1 MSDVWITRRGG
12 GTRLNFEL
20 TGGIAP
26 PAAPREN
33 TIWVET
39 SVGFPSWAFSYGPPV
54 NPADGMLWVK
64 TADTGHAPFN
74 ALKKNA
80 LVLSGAAAFQY
91 VSGVWQSRHAKI
103 FQEGAWRDFRRYLF
117 REGMGQIV
125 QWRGNS
131 AVITDESIVV
141 NTPSSGSP
149 TIATYDMFDFS
160 NYQKL
165 FLELTPNLNLV
176 NAYKFG
182 ITFSR
187 NSDLNS
193 YYSATIG
200 AVPTGAIQNKQYPVG
215 TAPVVNGTR
224 ATIELVIANAV
235 KESPCYL
242 AFAHSGRNNPEFTV
256 HNVWLE

>member
-54 NPADGMLWVK
+54 NPADGMLWIK

-91 VSGVWQSRHAKI
+91 VSGAWQSRSAKI

-117 REGMGQIV
+117 REGLGEIV
-125 QWRGNS
+125 KWRGAA
-131 AVITDESIVV
+131 AVITDNSIKA
-141 NTPSSGSP
+141 NTNGNGNCN
-149 TIATYDMFDFS
+149 IATFDKFDFS
-160 NYQKL
+160 PYQKL
-165 FLELTPNLNLV
+165 FLDLTPTLNTS
-176 NAYKFG
+176 YSYRFG

-187 NSDLNS
+187 SSNLND
-193 YYSATIG
+193 YYSATIN
-200 AVPTGAIQNKQYPVG
+200 AVPAGAIQNQQYPVG

-224 ATIELVIANAV
+224 ATIELVIADAV

-242 AFAHSGRNNPEFTV
+242 AFGHSGGNNPEFTI

>member
-26 PAAPREN
+26 PAAPGEN

-39 SVGFPSWAFSYGPPV
+39 SVGFPSWAFSYAPPV
-54 NPADGMLWVK
+54 NPADGMLWIK

-103 FQEGAWRDFRRYLF
+103 FQEGAWRDFRHYLF
-117 REGMGQIV
+117 REGLGEIV
-125 QWRGNS
+125 KWRGT
-131 AVITDESIVV
+131 AVVITSDSIAV
-141 NTPSSGSP
+141 NTPSSGNS
-149 TIATYDMFDFS
+149 IAATYDRFDFS
-160 NYQKL
+160 PYQKL
-165 FLELTPNLNLV
+165 FLELTPNLNTL
-176 NAYKFG
+176 YGYRLG

-187 NSDLNS
+187 SSNLND
-193 YYSATIG
+193 YYSSTQG
-200 AVPTGAIQNKQYPVG
+200 AVPNGAVQNQQYPEN
-215 TAPVVNGTR
+215 TAPIRNGVRSTL
-224 ATIELVIANAV
+224 ELAISDAV
-235 KESPCYL
+235 KEAPCYL
-242 AFAHSGRNNPEFTV
+242 AFAHNSWNNPEFTI

>member
-26 PAAPREN
+26 PAAPGEN

-54 NPADGMLWVK
+54 NPADGMLWIK

-91 VSGVWQSRHAKI
+91 VSGVWQSRHTKI

-117 REGMGQIV
+117 REGLGEIV
-125 QWRGNS
+125 KWRGT
-131 AVITDESIVV
+131 AVNITNNRIAV
-141 NTPSSGSP
+141 NTPSSGNS
-149 TIATYDMFDFS
+149 IAATFNMFDFS

-165 FLELTPNLNLV
+165 FLDLTPTLNTT
-176 NAYKFG
+176 NSYRFG

-187 NSDLNS
+187 SSNLND

-200 AVPTGAIQNKQYPVG
+200 AVPTGAIQNQQYPVG

-242 AFAHSGRNNPEFTV
+242 AFAHSSGKNPEFTI